1 MAENVILE
9 KTRQAIINLLTA
21 GLPAGTTIY
30 NERNSAEKVAPDVAV
45 GASNAQEEPLS
56 TGNYWV
62 DAEVS
67 VRVIA
72 AVDAGGTDP
81 KPAGD
86 NLSALTFELL
96 EVDDLE
102 AQLTAALEEFTVI
115 GLGAEK
121 SFEESVDGDSWVQ
134 TWKRRMYC
142 AGSDL

>member
-9 KTRQAIINLLTA
+9 KVRQAIINVLTA
-21 GLPAGTTIY
+21 GLPAGTIIY
-30 NERNSAEKVAPDVAV
+30 NERNSAEKVAPDVTV
-45 GASNAQEEPLS
+45 GASNALEEPLS

-62 DAEVS
+62 DVEVS
-67 VRVIA
+67 VRTIA
-72 AVDAGGTDP
+72 AVDVGGTDP
-81 KPAGD
+81 KTDAD
-86 NLSALTFELL
+86 SLSASVFELL

-102 AQLTAALEEFTVI
+102 TQLTAALPNFTVI

-121 SFEESVDGDSWVQ
+121 EFSESIDGDAWVQ